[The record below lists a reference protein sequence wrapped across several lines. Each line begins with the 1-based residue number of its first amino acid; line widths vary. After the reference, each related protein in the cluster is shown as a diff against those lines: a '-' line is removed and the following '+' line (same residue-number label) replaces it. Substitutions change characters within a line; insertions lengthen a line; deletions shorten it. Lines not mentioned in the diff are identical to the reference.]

1 MFALIGVEEEL
12 RVRGAI
18 EDDQLFRAC
27 GLLVVRA
34 NIRKPW
40 SVIVGVV
47 AHIDFYDLTRK
58 RNRRPMPAMR
68 AGKVLRFYWSEVERW
83 LRGGDVA

>member
-1 MFALIGVEEEL
+1 MSTKSRIAAVPQQASDGLEPIL
-12 RVRGAI
+12 TI
-18 EDDQLFRAC
+18 EDIASRLKFKNTST
-27 GLLVVRA
+27 V
-34 NIRKPW
+34 
-40 SVIVGVV
+40 
-47 AHIDFYDLTRK
+47 YELTRK